1 MSEIKDKIQAIYRVK
16 HFFQKSRKRTWKKEE
31 VILALVEMQRNLLIE
46 EVELL
51 NHNTPE
57 AIEQIIQEGA

>member
-1 MSEIKDKIQAIYRVK
+1 MSEIRAKIQAIYKVK
-16 HFFQKSRKRTWKKEE
+16 RFFQESRKRTWGKGE
-31 VILALVEMQRNLLIE
+31 VILALVEMQRNMLIE